1 MRINDVVIDANATLG
16 SGLLLTEVIP
26 VYAYLDGK
34 RTDTIVAYKYVLAM
48 SERGFDKI
56 AVKIAG
62 PKQVESPVDDTPMVE
77 LEGLQVFVYYLNGK
91 YNLGARA
98 TAISLC

>member
-1 MRINDVVIDANATLG
+1 MRVTEVKIDSQATLG
-16 SGLLLTEVIP
+16 GGLLLTGVNP
-26 VYAYLDGK
+26 VYAYDNGK
-34 RTDTIVAYKYVLAM
+34 RTDTIVAYKYEVAM

-62 PKQVESPVDDTPMVE
+62 PKQLEAPIDDSPMVVFD
-77 LEGLQVFVYYLNGK
+77 GLDVFIYYLNGK
-91 YNLGARA
+91 FHVGARA